1 MYSVKWQKLKKYIY
15 CNEFIY
21 YIFVGILNLRFY
33 GYMKKLEFHTCMIWL
48 IIKEM
53 EGVRSDALNL
63 SQSIHYCEIIEIRKI
78 VINL

>member
-1 MYSVKWQKLKKYIY
+1 
-15 CNEFIY
+15 
-21 YIFVGILNLRFY
+21 
-33 GYMKKLEFHTCMIWL
+33 
-48 IIKEM
+48 M